1 MRMSM
6 LYLVEMNM
14 VGKGHMTL
22 DCEGHMT
29 VRVRILVL
37 THSIWARLRKMPKIS
52 RPVKRWYMGYGHPY
66 IGRSRSFKKMADDM
80 L

>member
-1 MRMSM
+1 
-6 LYLVEMNM
+6 
-14 VGKGHMTL
+14 
-22 DCEGHMT
+22 MT

-37 THSIWARLRKMPKIS
+37 THSIWARLRKIPKMS

-66 IGRSRSFKKMADDM
+66 IGRSRSFKKKADDM